1 MATRKYPMTVDE
13 IVTSYRQARNPQT
26 QIGVLADLNVC
37 SRKEIKELLMEA
49 GALAAPPL
57 RKKAGGLSPLTQ
69 SRPAACGTRA

>member
-49 GALAAPPL
+49 GALAAPP
-57 RKKAGGLSPLTQ
+57 
-69 SRPAACGTRA
+69 